1 MGGGPFPSL
10 TARGGDCAIG
20 GRTMMQQDGHF
31 PVTDAPNTAR
41 RTALIT
47 GASAGIGKCFAEH
60 YAACGHDLI
69 LTARRTDRL
78 EALAAQL
85 AADHGITTTVIAGD
99 MADPA
104 TPQRLWTEI
113 TGRGLTV
120 DVLIN
125 NAGYG
130 MTNNFV
136 DYPWTEHRDFIQV
149 MVTAYA
155 ELCHLALPG
164 MLERRHGRIINVASL
179 AGLAPGTIGHTLYG
193 ASKAFL
199 IKMSESLS
207 LETEG
212 TGVHVTAVNPGFT
225 RSEFHTTAGVQE
237 TVDRMPKWMWMQA
250 KDVVAE
256 THAASEAGRAT
267 VIPGRAN
274 RMTAFIL
281 RHVPANL
288 ALTLSR
294 RRSAMQ
300 DDAAGKA

>member
-1 MGGGPFPSL
+1 
-10 TARGGDCAIG
+10 
-20 GRTMMQQDGHF
+20 
-31 PVTDAPNTAR
+31 
-41 RTALIT
+41 
-47 GASAGIGKCFAEH
+47 
-60 YAACGHDLI
+60 
-69 LTARRTDRL
+69 
-78 EALAAQL
+78 
-85 AADHGITTTVIAGD
+85 
-99 MADPA
+99 
-104 TPQRLWTEI
+104 
-113 TGRGLTV
+113 
-120 DVLIN
+120 
-125 NAGYG
+125 
-130 MTNNFV
+130 
-136 DYPWTEHRDFIQV
+136 
-149 MVTAYA
+149 
-155 ELCHLALPG
+155 
-164 MLERRHGRIINVASL
+164 
-179 AGLAPGTIGHTLYG
+179 
-193 ASKAFL
+193 
-199 IKMSESLS
+199 MSESLS

-212 TGVHVTAVNPGFT
+212 TGVHVMAVNPGFT

>member
-1 MGGGPFPSL
+1 M
-10 TARGGDCAIG
+10 T
-20 GRTMMQQDGHF
+20 T
-31 PVTDAPNTAR
+31 

-47 GASAGIGKCFAEH
+47 GASAGIGKCFAEF
-60 YAACGHDLI
+60 YASKGYDLI
-69 LTARRTDRL
+69 LTARRADRL
-78 EALAAQL
+78 AALAGQLSSAHGIKATALAA
-85 AADHGITTTVIAGD
+85 D

-104 TPQRLWTEI
+104 TPQHLWNEI
-113 TGRGLTV
+113 SGRGLQV

-130 MTNNFV
+130 MTSNFV
-136 DYPWTEHRDFIQV
+136 DYPWAEHRDFIQV

-164 MLERRHGRIINVASL
+164 MLERGYGRIVNVASL

-212 TGVHVTAVNPGFT
+212 SGVHVTAVNPGFT

-237 TVDRMPKWMWMQA
+237 TVDKMPKWMWMQA
-250 KDVVAE
+250 SDVVAE
-256 THAASEAGRAT
+256 TYAASEAGRAT
-267 VIPGRAN
+267 LIPGRAN

-288 ALTLSR
+288 ALSLSR
-294 RRSAMQ
+294 RRAAMQ
-300 DDAAGKA
+300 DEQA